1 MNRPV
6 VIVGDV
12 IDDIVVTPLSDVVH
26 DTDNHSRIR
35 YVAGGS
41 GANQA
46 AWLAHLG
53 VPVRFVGR
61 VGARDVDRHRGA
73 LEALGVS
80 VFLAGDDEVP
90 TGTIV
95 VLVDPGGGRT
105 MYTDRGANLRLSA
118 SDIPDGVLDGAA
130 WLQVNGYPLFADG
143 PRAALL
149 DLIAEARSRGIPF
162 SVDPCSATFLTEA
175 GVSAFLAWTRGATIC
190 FPNSDEGL
198 VLTGRADPFEAAAAL
213 AEIYPVVALTI
224 GADGVVV
231 CTADF
236 GPTLLPTDAHV
247 AGDAT
252 GAGDAFCAGFLAAWL
267 AGESPMEAAQAGLAS
282 AAQAVTVV
290 GARPLQVPR

>member
-1 MNRPV
+1 MNGPV

-46 AWLAHLG
+46 AWLAYLG

-61 VGARDVDRHRGA
+61 VGARDVERHRGA

-80 VFLAGDDEVP
+80 AFLAADDDVP

-95 VLVDPGGGRT
+95 VMVDPGGGRT

-118 SDIPDGVLDGAA
+118 SDMPVGVLDGAA

-143 PRAALL
+143 PRAVLL
-149 DLIAEARSRGIPF
+149 DLMAEARSRGVSF
-162 SVDPCSATFLTEA
+162 SVDPCSSTFLAEVGA
-175 GVSAFLAWTRGATIC
+175 SAFLAWTRGATIC

-198 VLTGRADPFEAAAAL
+198 VLTGHADPFDAAAAL
-213 AEIYPVVALTI
+213 AESYPVVALTI

-231 CTADF
+231 CAPDF
-236 GPTLLPTDAHV
+236 GPTLLPTGAHV

-267 AGESPMEAAQAGLAS
+267 TGVPPMLAAQAGLAS

-290 GARPLQVPR
+290 GARPPQRLP